1 MLPINRAPHRGG
13 SRGTLRVAPPVP
25 FEVLMLHARSAL
37 TAALS
42 LAIALP
48 AAAQTFSNAQ
58 FVNGMALNGAL

>member
-1 MLPINRAPHRGG
+1 
-13 SRGTLRVAPPVP
+13 
-25 FEVLMLHARSAL
+25 MLHARSAL